1 MEDANFVEKMAD
13 AGILRLFTFLEW
25 TKVRIKSFTFSSL
38 LLICFS
44 SLFRQAA
51 VWFRTLVFE
60 IPCSSESLFP
70 LFQRS
75 ALPWLNLFSIELS
88 L

>member
-25 TKVRIKSFTFSSL
+25 TKVSIKSFTFSSFSTV
-38 LLICFS
+38 CFS
-44 SLFRQAA
+44 SLFRQVA

-60 IPCSSESLFP
+60 IRSP

-75 ALPWLNLFSIELS
+75 TLS
-88 L
+88 GLMCSR